1 MSLLTDLISNKLLH
15 ANSISMDSTP
25 FGHTAREE
33 GGNSQTF
40 MLPTSSFEQTKL
52 EQLKMRQRR
61 HRLYLLRSPVYD
73 SITQPLT
80 IFVGKVVSSVLLF
93 GLGRWASEYVLD
105 MMNYWSENHYMLET

>member
-61 HRLYLLRSPVYD
+61 HRLYLLRSPTT
-73 SITQPLT
+73 TQPLA
-80 IFVGKVVSSVLLF
+80 IFLGKVVSSVPSF

-105 MMNYWSENHYMLET
+105 MMNYWSENHYMLEM